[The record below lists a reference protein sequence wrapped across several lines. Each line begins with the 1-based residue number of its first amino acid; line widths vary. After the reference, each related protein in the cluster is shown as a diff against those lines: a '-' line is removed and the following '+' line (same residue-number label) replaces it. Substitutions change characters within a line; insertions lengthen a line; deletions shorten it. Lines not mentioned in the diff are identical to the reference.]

1 MSSNLT
7 RGGGPSGPPPPTSRD
22 FVLASGSP
30 RRRDLLTAL
39 GFDLEVVP
47 STIDEESFS
56 GRRPERLVRRIARAK
71 AEDVA
76 SRRNGAVVLAA
87 DTIVVLRGDVLN
99 KPRDDDEARE
109 MLTRLRDR
117 WHRVITAVCVTAPG
131 KQTRVEHV
139 VTRVRIRPYETRS
152 IEASIARGEP
162 FDKAGGY
169 AIQDPDL
176 APVAAYDGCHCN
188 VVGLPLWTAF
198 RMLQN
203 AGVSAFRASNW
214 PAACDGCSLAASR
227 V

>member
-1 MSSNLT
+1 V
-7 RGGGPSGPPPPTSRD
+7 R

-39 GFDLEVVP
+39 GFDFEIVP
-47 STIDEESFS
+47 SAVDEESFIG
-56 GRRPERLVRRIARAK
+56 GRPDRLVRRIASAK

-76 SRRNGAVVLAA
+76 SRQTDAVVLAA

-99 KPRDDDEARE
+99 KPRDAEEARE

-117 WHRVITAVCVTAPG
+117 WHRVITAVCVKTPG
-131 KQTRVEHV
+131 KRMRVEHV
-139 VTRVRIRPYETRS
+139 VTRVRIRPYETRA

-176 APVAAYDGCHCN
+176 APVESYDGCYCN
-188 VVGLPLWTAF
+188 VMGLPLWTAI
-198 RMLQN
+198 RMLAE
-203 AGVSAFRASNW
+203 AGPAPPRNGQM
-214 PAACDGCSLAASR
+214 PAACDSCLIKPKGSTASP
-227 V
+227 